1 MAIDAQTVMKLREMT
16 GLGMMDCKKALTEAE
31 GNIELAIENLRKKG
45 AATAAKR
52 ADKEAKEGQI
62 SIVTGNGVTAIYEVN
77 CETDFV
83 SLGDDFQSL
92 KAGIGEA
99 ILASKPANLETAL
112 ELSVPAFGGQTI
124 AAKTTELIGKIGEKI
139 GLRRFAIVTPVAGQK
154 VFSYL
159 HGTKIGAA
167 VVLSA
172 DNTAAL
178 DSSAAADLGKDLAM
192 QIAANNPVSVN
203 QSEVPAD
210 LVAKEKEIYMAQAKE
225 SGKPEKF
232 WENIVNGR
240 MSKFFKESVLLEQA
254 FIRDPE
260 KSVTDRINA
269 AGKDAGATFTVVSF
283 TRFQLGA

>member
-62 SIVTGNGVTAIYEVN
+62 SVASANGLTAIFEVN

-83 SLGDDFQSL
+83 GRGDDFL
-92 KAGIGEA
+92 AFNKGIGEA
-99 ILASKPANLETAL
+99 LLAGKPATLEAAL
-112 ELSVPAFGGQTI
+112 EIVVPSFGGQTV
-124 AAKTTELIGKIGEKI
+124 ASKTFELVGKIGEKI
-139 GLRRFAIVTPVAGQK
+139 GLRRFSLISPVAGQK
-154 VFSYL
+154 AFSYV
-159 HGTKIGAA
+159 HGTKIGA
-167 VVLSA
+167 VVILSS
-172 DNTAAL
+172 DNAAAL
-178 DSSAAADLGKDLAM
+178 DSAAAADLGKDLAM

-203 QSEVPAD
+203 QSDVPAD
-210 LVAKEKEIYMAQAKE
+210 LAAKEKEIYMAQAKD

-232 WENIVNGR
+232 WENIVSGR
-240 MSKFFKESVLLEQA
+240 MSKFYKESVLLEQA

-260 KSVTDRINA
+260 KSVTDRVNA
-269 AGKDAGATFTVVSF
+269 AGKDAGAAFSVVSF